1 MVDGD
6 TVILSQASTI
16 RKACELIMK
25 GDSIYHEAN
34 LLHGILREREGQI
47 IKMKRISAND
57 STTISELKESNIQQA
72 SVIVQKDKEVVRAK
86 QNGYLYAAVPLFLLI
101 LSLI

>member
-1 MVDGD
+1 
-6 TVILSQASTI
+6 
-16 RKACELIMK
+16 MK

-34 LLHGILREREGQI
+34 LLHDILREREGQI

-57 STTISELKESNIQQA
+57 SSTISELKDSNIRQA

-86 QNGYLYAAVPLFLLI
+86 RNGYLYAAVPLFLLI